1 MKMKSLLDDFKKYVD
16 AMDEQDIKENII
28 NAIEH
33 TSNSYILDGQIGDS
47 KNNYINSS
55 VQKISPSYHSK
66 KKYGFCS
73 VDALLNSSMSF
84 EVFERRDWVA

>member
-16 AMDEQDIKENII
+16 AMDEQEIKENIA

-33 TSNSYILDGQIGDS
+33 TSNSYILDGQTGDIRS
-47 KNNYINSS
+47 DYVDSS
-55 VQKISPSYHSK
+55 VQKISPSYRSK

-73 VDALLNSSMSF
+73 VDELLNSSMSF
-84 EVFERRDWVA
+84 EVSERRDWAA